1 MPINLALCS
10 NCFKL
15 TELVSRV
22 LYVLSRSNHL
32 SSLSVTAQFEPY
44 GSATMDTLTGSQSA
58 RAEIQGV
65 ASDRVYSKPR
75 LPEAWVSSY
84 LAFPSLP

>member
-1 MPINLALCS
+1 MPDDVAICS
-10 NCFKL
+10 IDSVL

-22 LYVLSRSNHL
+22 LYVQARSNHL
-32 SSLSVTAQFEPY
+32 SSLSVTAQFEPS
-44 GSATMDTLTGSQSA
+44 GSATMDALTGSQSA
-58 RAEIQGV
+58 LAEIQGV